1 MNIPGGKVWE
11 VAEFSREGLLSH
23 QSVVGI
29 GQLDSFLECIGV
41 EAPNLKAV
49 VFCVSTST
57 VKSGA
62 KLEDILIEDVNIN
75 SSDIEMGFMQKNE
88 TVETSGS
95 VIVGLFDTIT
105 GLTKGVGG
113 LFGQFEH
120 GFESIR
126 PENYTLEEESNM
138 TSSSSNKNRTHGSN
152 FIVGLFDSLKDLTK
166 DVTKLVGGVEEE
178 LNNRRPDVLKLANH
192 VKGEVQDLGSALK
205 NWVESLDDNER
216 NITLSVNHTM
226 PDGKVVQV
234 ANYTSWFKISSV
246 EDHEEE
252 KVPLVEEIPIID

>member
-1 MNIPGGKVWE
+1 MPGQGTRRLEMWL
-11 VAEFSREGLLSH
+11 SGLCLA
-23 QSVVGI
+23 
-29 GQLDSFLECIGV
+29 L
-41 EAPNLKAV
+41 AV

-62 KLEDILIEDVNIN
+62 KLEDILIEDVNID

-192 VKGEVQDLGSALK
+192 VKGEV
-205 NWVESLDDNER
+205 
-216 NITLSVNHTM
+216 
-226 PDGKVVQV
+226 
-234 ANYTSWFKISSV
+234 
-246 EDHEEE
+246 
-252 KVPLVEEIPIID
+252 